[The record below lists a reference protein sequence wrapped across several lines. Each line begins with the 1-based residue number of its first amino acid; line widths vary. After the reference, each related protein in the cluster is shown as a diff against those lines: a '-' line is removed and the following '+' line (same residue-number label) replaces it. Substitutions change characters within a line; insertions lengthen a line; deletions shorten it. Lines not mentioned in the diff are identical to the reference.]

1 MWFNM
6 IKSPGLRLRE
16 MTQQG
21 DKLLTVY
28 NTLRRQIHS
37 TSARKLIRQPSQQL
51 IWNSSQNGLRKH
63 QEQRLEFKASTA
75 RSYVSLIPGLDFNPE
90 EEEEAKSKNNDK
102 KTGKEYAKQIFFKCF
117 ETAGIT
123 MASLTMLGLTGWLY
137 QQFYQANTVHKIE
150 KAFNTGDPA
159 YLLTMHSKRT
169 GEEEGW

>member
-1 MWFNM
+1 
-6 IKSPGLRLRE
+6 

-21 DKLLTVY
+21 VKLLTTY
-28 NTLRRQIHS
+28 NALRRQIHS
-37 TSARKLIRQPSQQL
+37 TPARKLIRQPSTQL
-51 IWNSSQNGLRKH
+51 ICKTSYNGIRKH
-63 QEQRLEFKASTA
+63 QHQRLEFKAGTA
-75 RSYVSLIPGLDFNPE
+75 RQYASLIPGLDFNPE
-90 EEEEAKSKNNDK
+90 EEEESKSKNDDK
-102 KTGKEYAKQIFFKCF
+102 KTGKEYAKQIFLKSV

-123 MASLTMLGLTGWLY
+123 IASLTMLGLAGWLY